1 MTLKFGTDAVALGL
15 QRRMTQTSSALGR
28 SFERLSSGLRINR
41 PSDDAAGLQI
51 SESLETDV
59 RVLNQAR
66 RNVSDGISLLSIA
79 ESVVS
84 EVVRVETRMAELAE
98 QAANGSLSDEQ
109 RSALN
114 QEFFALSAEAQ
125 RIIKAAEFNGI
136 GLSDGLKTEVEYQQ
150 LTFTTG
156 SGINPSHIAISGDG
170 RFVSYFDTGAGTL
183 ELLDVESGQ
192 TTTVANATAA
202 LISGIQI
209 SASGSVIAFQSRED
223 LTGEN
228 SGGYEQT
235 FVYDTFSGEL
245 RQVTNAQT
253 NESGLSAFALSAD
266 GESISFSSQ
275 SRYVDGGTLA
285 DGTTTGDGTD
295 QLYILDLKTGVYT
308 EAFAGLALQFMIN
321 ASFSSD
327 GRFLAFTSNGD
338 YTGENPDLGA
348 EVFVLDTMDPKNGL
362 RQITNTTGGIS
373 APTPKVTTNG
383 DVYFSSNDN
392 LTGDNPSGFAQLFKY
407 DYQTGTISQETNSTT
422 IGAHA
427 IVKAVDDTTITIAAT
442 QDYTGENPNL
452 LFQGFS
458 YDIRTGEI
466 TQITSYDSVP
476 LAATFFQTRN
486 ASSIVISS
494 TGDLTGQNGD
504 GNIELFLLNTYNTP
518 LEVGVSLGGGADA
531 MISLS
536 LESVRDSA
544 NGLGGLTISSQ
555 TEAKGALSSIRRDL
569 AELGELSGRIG
580 AAMSRLGYAADEISN
595 RSLNYEDAASR
606 IRDVDVASEAAELTK
621 NLIRQQAIGQLMN
634 LNNLQADL
642 LLRLLGDE

>member
-392 LTGDNPSGFAQLFKY
+392 LTGDNPSGFDQLFKY